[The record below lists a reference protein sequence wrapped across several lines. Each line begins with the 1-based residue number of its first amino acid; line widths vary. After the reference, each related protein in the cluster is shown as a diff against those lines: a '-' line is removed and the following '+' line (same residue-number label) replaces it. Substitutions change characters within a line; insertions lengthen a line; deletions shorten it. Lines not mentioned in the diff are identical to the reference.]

1 MEDLKRIK
9 GMKKTN
15 MKEDK
20 LVPAETRGS
29 AMDARSGAAT
39 LPLLISQIRGF
50 FSAEIK
56 CVRGGAFALGMLKE
70 K

>member
-1 MEDLKRIK
+1 
-9 GMKKTN
+9 
-15 MKEDK
+15 
-20 LVPAETRGS
+20 
-29 AMDARSGAAT
+29 MDARSGAAT